1 MGKNK
6 GKNKDEIPNPTSVTN
21 RDILQRLNFLY
32 QASVL
37 LNGLEP
43 PDSIHRD
50 ANDPSRSSTTPNDND
65 TSSEH
70 QDSPA
75 RPTTSQRKKRRRV
88 VRFEEL
94 SRSYVETM
102 KSVGRKTN
110 VKIDPSVKRRICKRC
125 CAPLVPGISAT
136 VRCQRLGLAW
146 TPHLVSMSWLSNRA
160 SHPCS
165 PYFTRGFIDGRGHDG
180 SPIC

>member
-6 GKNKDEIPNPTSVTN
+6 GKNKDQIPNPTSVTN

-37 LNGLEP
+37 LNGLAP
-43 PDSIHRD
+43 PNFIHRD
-50 ANDPSRSSTTPNDND
+50 ANDPSRSPTIPNDKD
-65 TSSEH
+65 TGAEQ

-75 RPTTSQRKKRRRV
+75 RPNKSQRKKRRRV
-88 VRFEEL
+88 VSVAEL

-110 VKIDPSVKRRICKRC
+110 VKMYVFFFFFQDLVGLCAFPSPCP
-125 CAPLVPGISAT
+125 ADASSSYLVLTIH
-136 VRCQRLGLAW
+136 R
-146 TPHLVSMSWLSNRA
+146 
-160 SHPCS
+160 PCTE
-165 PYFTRGFIDGRGHDG
+165 TR
-180 SPIC
+180 P